1 MKKPIYLLGTLL
13 LTAALAACSS
23 DYDDPPEQPNSH
35 QNEVPVDSVD
45 ITPEEGASKDYTVIS
60 TVPVSQEV
68 KTFFDEALPPPDVY
82 GNILETDFYMDT
94 EQYSDHAGWPVY
106 HVINNME
113 ELQQRYLGD
122 KVIPEINF
130 NDYTLIIGHC
140 LSGTPPKEKDSYF
153 GINVLCYADHNE
165 VNIMEQNY
173 HYYAGIH
180 LSYFWGIFSK
190 IQGDFKGFTWNYT
203 KWK

>member
-1 MKKPIYLLGTLL
+1 MKKLFYLLNGLL

-23 DYDDPPEQPNSH
+23 DYDNPPEQPDSH
-35 QNEVPVDSVD
+35 QDSVD
-45 ITPEEGASKDYTVIS
+45 ITQEEGASKDYTVIS
-60 TVPVSQEV
+60 TVPVSDEV
-68 KTFFDEALPPPDVY
+68 KAFFDEALPPPDVY